1 VPSGDPPNGPPHR
14 QSQVLGRR
22 PAVDDD
28 GEDRVLPQRGL
39 SPAGIAQRI
48 GLQAAAHAGGGVQG
62 VLAVAVLHPAAERHL
77 RQQALAQPLLLQR
90 LGAGGAREIEGSDG
104 HLEQNHVA

>member
-1 VPSGDPPNGPPHR
+1 MPGGDPPGNHLERTCQAFGCC
-14 QSQVLGRR
+14 

-28 GEDRVLPQRGL
+28 GEDRVLPQRGM